1 MDEEA
6 LKTNDITP
14 EGETQRIMSLLQH
27 VRRAIMG
34 TFIASLLVIFLLWH
48 EVEGKQI
55 LGWAGIVWFI
65 SICRL
70 YLGRHFVK
78 KIESN
83 PKIDIAT
90 LRKYEKIYAVGS
102 FLSGLSWAWLAWLIQ
117 TGWPTESLFLI
128 AFLFAAISLSA
139 LAGAIGSFLNYS
151 VFLIPIFA
159 TLIYKMAFYE
169 FPVATFF
176 LSAYL
181 IAALLTAWKLHL
193 VFVSRFGYKARNAQ
207 LIDKLTLQTEQQQ
220 ELLFKLK
227 TIDDFAK
234 NAFDNAGVAMAFI
247 NANDKFIHVNHAFCN
262 LTGRMDKTLKGMS
275 AFELTHMGAL
285 ESDKNQFRQ
294 LCDGKI
300 RSYELRK
307 PYICLDDNVIW
318 VKLSLSATRLNNEF
332 KYVILH
338 MEDVSQEH
346 KLTERLTY
354 QAQHDFLTGLP
365 NRYAFDNKLNEIVKE
380 GVLKQRRHALCYI
393 DLDQFKVINDSC
405 GHLAGDELLRQ
416 VVFIFQEKVR
426 QSDFLSRI
434 GGDEFAI
441 LLFDCDLQQ
450 AENFLLEILID
461 IRKFQFNWDNHKF
474 TIGISIGTTLIE
486 NNNRTPIE
494 LMKQADNACYA
505 AKEAGRNRVHAFR
518 KDDAL
523 VAQLSTEMRWVP
535 RLEKALRNNEFVIYK
550 QDILATNNKTSRQ
563 HCELLIRL
571 QEADGTIIPP
581 GAFLPAAE
589 RYNLAPKIDLWMVE
603 NVLKTLNGAS
613 ERGRDIAGIYGI
625 NLSGAS
631 LGDIYFQ
638 DKILALIEQYQCTA
652 ANAFICFEITETAA
666 ITNLAAALRFIESL
680 REVGCQFALDD
691 FGSGLS
697 SFTYLKQM
705 PVDYLKIDGEFV
717 KDCINDRINLSMI
730 KAINEIGHVMGI
742 STIAEYVENAEIHQ
756 TLSKIG
762 VDYVQGYWQGA
773 PEAWLI

>member
-1 MDEEA
+1 MDEV
-6 LKTNDITP
+6 TP
-14 EGETQRIMSLLQH
+14 ESEIQRIMFLLQH
-27 VRRAIMG
+27 VRMPIMG
-34 TFIASLLVIFLLWH
+34 TFMASLLVIFLLWH
-48 EVEGKQI
+48 EVESNQI
-55 LGWAGIVWFI
+55 LGWAGLVWFI

-70 YLGRHFVK
+70 FLGRYFAN
-78 KIESN
+78 KIKSN

-90 LRKYEKIYAVGS
+90 LRKYEKSYAVGS
-102 FLSGLSWAWLAWLIQ
+102 FFSGLSWAWLAWLIQ
-117 TGWPTESLFLI
+117 TSWPSESLFLI
-128 AFLFAAISLSA
+128 AFLFAALSISS

-151 VFLIPIFA
+151 VFLTPIFVI
-159 TLIYKMAFYE
+159 LIYKMAFYD
-169 FPVATFF
+169 FPIATFF
-176 LSAYL
+176 LSVYL

-193 VFVSRFGYKARNAQ
+193 VFVSRFGYKARNTQ
-207 LIDKLTLQTEQQQ
+207 LIDNLTLQTEQQQ
-220 ELLFKLK
+220 SLLFKLK
-227 TIDDFAK
+227 TTDDFAK

-247 NANDKFIHVNHAFCN
+247 NENNKFIHVNHAFCN

-275 AFELTHMGAL
+275 AFELTHVEEL
-285 ESDKNQFRQ
+285 ESGENQFRQ

-300 RSYELRK
+300 PSYELRK
-307 PYICLDDNVIW
+307 PYVCLDDNVIW

-338 MEDVSQEH
+338 MEDVSQEY

-365 NRYAFDNKLNEIVKE
+365 NRYAFDNKLNEIVNE
-380 GVLKQRRHALCYI
+380 DILKQRQHTLCYI
-393 DLDQFKVINDSC
+393 DLDQFKVINDTC

-416 VVFIFQEKVR
+416 IVFIFQEKMR
-426 QSDFLSRI
+426 PSDFLSRI
-434 GGDEFAI
+434 GGDEFSM
-441 LLFDCDLQQ
+441 LLFDCNLEQ
-450 AENFLLEILID
+450 AETFLLEILVGV
-461 IRKFQFNWDNHKF
+461 RKFQFNWENHKF
-474 TIGISIGTTLIE
+474 TIAMSIGTTLIK

-494 LMKQADNACYA
+494 LIKQADNACYA
-505 AKEAGRNRVHAFR
+505 AKEAGRNRIHSFR
-518 KDDAL
+518 EDDAL
-523 VAQLSTEMRWVP
+523 VSQLSTEMRWVS
-535 RLEKALRNNEFVIYK
+535 RLEKALTNNEFVIYK
-550 QDILATNNKTSRQ
+550 QDIIATNNLTSRQ
-563 HCELLIRL
+563 HCELLIRI

-589 RYNLAPKIDLWMVE
+589 RYNLAPKLDLWMVE
-603 NVLKTLNGAS
+603 NVLKTLNEAS
-613 ERGRDIAGIYGI
+613 EKGHNIAGIYGV

-638 DKILALIEQYQCTA
+638 DKVLALIEQYQCTE

-666 ITNLAAALRFIESL
+666 ITNLAAALRFIEAL

-717 KDCINDRINLSMI
+717 KGCIDDRINLSMI

-742 STIAEYVENAEIHQ
+742 STIAEYVENKEIHQ

-773 PEAWLI
+773 PEAWSI